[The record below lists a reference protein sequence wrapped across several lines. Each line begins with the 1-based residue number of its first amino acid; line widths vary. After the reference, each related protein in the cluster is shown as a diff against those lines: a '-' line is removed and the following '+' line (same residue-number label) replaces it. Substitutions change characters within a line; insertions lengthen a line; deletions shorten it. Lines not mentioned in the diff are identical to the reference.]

1 MSSDELGL
9 EAQVASMAEQ
19 CRRVL
24 VAAVG
29 ERDAARKTLDDLTRL
44 AIWWRACKGG
54 EEFKQA
60 LDFCANQLEAAIR
73 GDLPGLSV
81 LERWTSD
88 GQRSPSSCLGCLSDS
103 QPHTCGFEN
112 CDEYGYLLE
121 DSGGWLA

>member
-24 VAAVG
+24 VDWEAAVD
-29 ERDAARKTLDDLTRL
+29 ERNAARKTLGDLTRL
-44 AIWWRACKGG
+44 AIWWRACKGSA
-54 EEFKQA
+54 EFKQA

-73 GDLPGLSV
+73 GDLPGLAV

-88 GQRSPSSCLGCLSDS
+88 GQRSP
-103 QPHTCGFEN
+103 
-112 CDEYGYLLE
+112 
-121 DSGGWLA
+121 